1 MTTLPHTSHLPAAAH
16 REAAQ
21 LTETEAAY
29 SRFVPKRF
37 LQLLGVDDI
46 RTVQLGQQ
54 VERSMTI
61 LFSDIRDFTSLSES
75 MSPQENFNFLNSYLV
90 QMEPVIAAHGGII
103 DKYIGDAIM
112 ALFPNSPDDALR
124 CSLAMLAKL
133 DEYNAGRERAGYQS
147 IKIGVGIN
155 TGIVILGTIGGEGRM
170 DGTVIGDAVNLA
182 SRLERLTKEYEV
194 PILISEYTLSSLEN
208 TKPWSL
214 RFLDRTHVR
223 GKHDNQSVYEVVDA
237 DPPALRVAKK
247 NTLGTFQQALAH
259 YHLGNFSAAHAHFSR
274 CLAEVPDDSAA
285 HAYLL
290 RCAIAMQLSHQTNPS
305 ARATDFTWQDE
316 YALGITTL
324 DVAHRDFFNDIN
336 NLAHTIQACTLQA
349 EKSTL
354 IAPLLMQIHA
364 AATQAFSLQEHMM
377 QDKSYPFAEL
387 HTRQHLRFFD
397 YLKELQTEI
406 ERDGT
411 DPIYLGFRVK
421 NMLTDWLINHVL
433 NTDRHFAHHLNGRTV
448 DRITEHS
455 SERAIRGIS

>member
-1 MTTLPHTSHLPAAAH
+1 MTTLPHAKNSPAYPQA
-16 REAAQ
+16 EVAQ
-21 LTETEAAY
+21 LSETEAAY
-29 SRFVPKRF
+29 SRFVPRRF

-46 RTVQLGQQ
+46 CTVQLGQQ

-75 MSPQENFNFLNSYLV
+75 MSPQENFNFLNSYLI
-90 QMEPVIAAHGGII
+90 QMEPVIAAHGGFI

-133 DEYNAGRERAGYQS
+133 DEYNAGRERAGYQP
-147 IKIGVGIN
+147 IKIGIGIN
-155 TGIVILGTIGGEGRM
+155 TGIVILGTVGGEGRM

-208 TKPWSL
+208 IKPWSL

-274 CLAEVPDDSAA
+274 CLADVPDDSAA
-285 HAYLL
+285 QAYLL
-290 RCAIAMQLSHQTNPS
+290 RCATALQLSDHTDTH
-305 ARATDFTWQDE
+305 ARETSVTWHDD
-316 YALGITTL
+316 YALGITAL
-324 DVAHRDFFNDIN
+324 DAAHQGLLNDIN
-336 NLAHTIQACTLQA
+336 GLTRSLQA
-349 EKSTL
+349 GTATL
-354 IAPLLMQIHA
+354 ISSLLMQIHA
-364 AATQAFSLQEHMM
+364 AATRAFLLQEQMM
-377 QDKSYPFAEL
+377 QDKDYPFAEL
-387 HTRQHLRFFD
+387 HARQHLRFFD
-397 YLKELQTEI
+397 YLRELQHEI
-406 ERDGT
+406 EHDGA
-411 DPIYLGFRVK
+411 DHAYLGFRVK
-421 NMLTDWLINHVL
+421 NMLTDWLINHIL
-433 NTDRHFAHHLNGRTV
+433 NTDRHFSHHLNGRTV
-448 DRITEHS
+448 ERINEHPANEPS
-455 SERAIRGIS
+455 GKSQSE

>member
-1 MTTLPHTSHLPAAAH
+1 MTTLPRTSHSSNSAQT
-16 REAAQ
+16 ETKQ

-29 SRFVPKRF
+29 SRFVPRRF
-37 LQLLGVDDI
+37 LQLLGVEDI

-54 VERSMTI
+54 VEQSMTI

-90 QMEPVIAAHGGII
+90 QMEPVITAHGGII

-133 DEYNAGRERAGYQS
+133 DEYNAGRERASYQP
-147 IKIGVGIN
+147 IKIGIGIN
-155 TGIVILGTIGGEGRM
+155 TGIVILGTVGGEGRM

-247 NTLGTFQQALAH
+247 NTLGIFQQALAH

-274 CLAEVPDDSAA
+274 CLADVPDDSAA
-285 HAYLL
+285 RAYLL
-290 RCAIAMQLSHQTNPS
+290 RCAAAMQLPNQTNIPAKETS
-305 ARATDFTWQDE
+305 FAWHDE
-316 YALGITTL
+316 YALGIATL
-324 DVAHRDFFNDIN
+324 DAAHQDLFNDIN
-336 NLAHTIQACTLQA
+336 SLIHAIQTHTLHA
-349 EKSTL
+349 EKSAL
-354 IAPLLMQIHA
+354 ISPLLTQIRT
-364 AATQAFSLQEHMM
+364 AATHAFLLQEQIM
-377 QDKSYPFAEL
+377 QDKNYPFLEL

-397 YLKELQTEI
+397 YLKELQGEI
-406 ERDGT
+406 ENDGA
-411 DPIYLGFRVK
+411 DHIYLGFRVK
-421 NMLTDWLINHVL
+421 NMLKDWLINHVL

-448 DRITEHS
+448 DRIAEYPG
-455 SERAIRGIS
+455 ERVIKESI

>member
-1 MTTLPHTSHLPAAAH
+1 MTTLPRISHSPNSAQT
-16 REAAQ
+16 ETEQ

-29 SRFVPKRF
+29 SRFVPKSF

-90 QMEPVIAAHGGII
+90 QMEPVITAHGGII

-133 DEYNAGRERAGYQS
+133 DEYNAGRERAGYQP

-155 TGIVILGTIGGEGRM
+155 TGIVILGTVGGEGRM

-247 NTLGTFQQALAH
+247 NTLGIFQQALAH
-259 YHLGNFSAAHAHFSR
+259 YHLDSFSTAHAHFSR
-274 CLAEVPDDSAA
+274 CLADVPDDSAA
-285 HAYLL
+285 RAYLL
-290 RCAIAMQLSHQTNPS
+290 RCAAAMQLPNQTNIP
-305 ARATDFTWQDE
+305 AKETGFTWHDE

-324 DVAHRDFFNDIN
+324 DAAHQGLFNDIN
-336 NLAHTIQACTLQA
+336 SLTHAIQTCTFHA
-349 EKSTL
+349 EKSAL
-354 IAPLLMQIHA
+354 ISPLLTQIRT
-364 AATQAFSLQEHMM
+364 AATQAFLLQEQMM
-377 QDKSYPFAEL
+377 QDKSYPFLEL

-397 YLKELQTEI
+397 YLKELQAEI
-406 ERDGT
+406 ENDGA
-411 DPIYLGFRVK
+411 DHIYLGFRVK

-448 DRITEHS
+448 ERIAEYPG
-455 SERAIRGIS
+455 ERVIKESI

>member
-1 MTTLPHTSHLPAAAH
+1 MTNLPRTDHLPTAVQG
-16 REAAQ
+16 ETAQ

-75 MSPQENFNFLNSYLV
+75 MSPQENFNFLNAYLV

-133 DEYNAGRERAGYQS
+133 DEYNAGRERAGYHP

-155 TGIVILGTIGGEGRM
+155 TGIVILGTVGGEGRM

-247 NTLGTFQQALAH
+247 QSLHIFQQALAH
-259 YHLGNFSAAHAHFSR
+259 YHEGNFFAAHTDFSR

-285 HAYLL
+285 RAYLL
-290 RCAIAMQLSHQTNPS
+290 RCETHMQTAQPIDTP
-305 ARATDFTWQDE
+305 AKATASTWLND
-316 YALGITTL
+316 YVLGIPPL
-324 DVAHRDFFNDIN
+324 DSVHQDLLNHLDDLSRALLSDSATQISQ
-336 NLAHTIQACTLQA
+336 LLTSIYTI
-349 EKSTL
+349 
-354 IAPLLMQIHA
+354 
-364 AATQAFSLQEHMM
+364 ATQAFVLQERMM
-377 QDKSYPFAEL
+377 QDKSYPFAAL
-387 HTRQHLRFFD
+387 HTRQHQRFFD
-397 YLKELQTEI
+397 HLGGLQTDI
-406 ERDGT
+406 ERNKSN
-411 DPIYLGFRVK
+411 PLYLDFRLK
-421 NMLTDWLINHVL
+421 NTLTDWLINHIL
-433 NTDRHFAHHLNGRTV
+433 NTDRHFSHHLNGRTV
-448 DRITEHS
+448 DHIS
-455 SERAIRGIS
+455 RATNSAP